1 MKRPTKSSAGFS
13 LAEMLVVIGIIG
25 LVLAA
30 VIAARPKAVATR
42 VAVAARS
49 VAASLN
55 MARADAMATNR
66 ETVVQIDT
74 ESGRFGRARSMHSL
88 PHGMK
93 IALTIAETE
102 RSGDTGGI
110 RFYPDGQSSGGVIAL
125 TLDGSSAD
133 VAVNWLTGEPR
144 IVK

>member
-1 MKRPTKSSAGFS
+1 MRRLAKSSAGFS

-30 VIAARPKAVATR
+30 VIAARPKAVATW
-42 VAVAARS
+42 VAVAART

-55 MARADAMATNR
+55 MARADARATNR

-74 ESGRFGRARSMHSL
+74 QSGRFGQARSMHSL